1 MGKLDSK
8 STMALHD
15 QKALGESLYCLASRF
30 SSLWS
35 RVDQKHLGTLSHHCA
50 RKRYVFCSVTDGHNS
65 LSISTTW
72 HGTCHKAGIQ
82 LEALIHPLCIH
93 MHFWLTLIR
102 MAIDAAS
109 YSELVSSHC
118 FPGISCPIFWCSL
131 ASPLP
136 HLPCSIFF
144 FLKTSQ
150 AKHNLSQQRATC
162 SCDTPPSRWLTY
174 AKNWGVGML
183 LNFPQP
189 RECLAVSV
197 ISDSIPGSS

>member
-1 MGKLDSK
+1 M
-8 STMALHD
+8 
-15 QKALGESLYCLASRF
+15 
-30 SSLWS
+30 
-35 RVDQKHLGTLSHHCA
+35 DQKHLGTLSHHCA
-50 RKRYVFCSVTDGHNS
+50 RKRYFFCSVTDGHNS

-136 HLPCSIFF
+136 HLPCSVFF
-144 FLKTSQ
+144 FRKTSQ